1 MERNESERDELLIQI
16 ARAFEKYQDAEA
28 DLSDAKIN
36 VALAESRSSIT
47 VAISWVRWIFFGK
60 FKPSPLS
67 RLRAAHSRRN
77 LALERHITAD
87 SEVLHLLS
95 PNLHHSWAENCS
107 PVKSSPYM
115 IQ

>member
-1 MERNESERDELLIQI
+1 MERNESERGELLIRI

-28 DLSDAKIN
+28 DLSDAKID
-36 VALAESRSSIT
+36 VALTESRSSIA

-60 FKPSPLS
+60 FKPSPLT
-67 RLRAAHSRRN
+67 RLRVAHGRRN
-77 LALERHITAD
+77 QALERHITAA

-95 PNLHHSWAENCS
+95 PILHHSWAEDCS
-107 PVKSSPYM
+107 QVKNSPYM